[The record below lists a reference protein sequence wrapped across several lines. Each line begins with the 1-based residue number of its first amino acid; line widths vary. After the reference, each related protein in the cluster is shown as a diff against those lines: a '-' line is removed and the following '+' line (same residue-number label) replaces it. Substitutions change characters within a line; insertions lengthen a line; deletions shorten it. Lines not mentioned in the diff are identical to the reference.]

1 MRLSFVK
8 YDEDGAPENYWNPP
22 PKTGDYVAECELGS
36 RYATELVREMAESKR
51 PFMLIW
57 VANAIARSG
66 RDTGVE
72 IGFWQEI
79 AARAAP

>member
-1 MRLSFVK
+1 MRLSFVR
-8 YDEDGAPENYWNPP
+8 YDADGVPETYWNPP
-22 PKTGDYVAECELGS
+22 PKTLDYHEACELG
-36 RYATELVREMAESKR
+36 RKYAQELIAEMAESKR

-57 VANAIARSG
+57 VAKAIARSG

-79 AARAAP
+79 AARTAV